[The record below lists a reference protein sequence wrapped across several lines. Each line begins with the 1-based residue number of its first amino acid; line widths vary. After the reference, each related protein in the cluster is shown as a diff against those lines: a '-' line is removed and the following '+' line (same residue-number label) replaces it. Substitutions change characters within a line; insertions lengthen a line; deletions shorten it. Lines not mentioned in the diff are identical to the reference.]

1 MPDTLTTVSEHA
13 CFGGVQG
20 FYSHTSGSIGLP
32 MRFSVFKPPQ
42 AKAGPVPAL
51 IYLAGLTC
59 TEETFPIKAGA
70 QRMAAELGL
79 MLVSPDT
86 SPRNTGVP
94 DETRD
99 WDLGAGAGF
108 YMNATQLPWF
118 VHYRME
124 DYVVNELRRIIV
136 TQFGADVDRLG
147 IFGHSMGGHGALTL
161 ALRYPG
167 LFKSL
172 SAFAPICAATQC
184 QWGTKALSHY
194 LGADTSP
201 WQGYDASALIA
212 NAASPAYPAGILVDQ
227 GLADQF
233 LLAQLKPELLEQAC
247 AAGHQPLTL
256 RRHAGFDHGYYFVQ
270 TFMED
275 HLRFH
280 HGQLRTAAH

>member
-1 MPDTLTTVSEHA
+1 MHDTLTTISEHA

-42 AKAGPVPAL
+42 AKDGPVPAV

-59 TEETFPIKAGA
+59 TEETFPTKSGA
-70 QRMAAELGL
+70 QRFAAELGL
-79 MLVSPDT
+79 MLISPDT

-94 DETRD
+94 DESKD

-108 YMNATQLPWF
+108 YMNATQQPWS

-124 DYVVNELRRIIV
+124 DYVVNELRRIV
-136 TQFGADVDRLG
+136 VQQFGADVDRLG

-172 SAFAPICAATQC
+172 SAFAPICSATQC
-184 QWGTKALSHY
+184 PWGTKALSHY
-194 LGADTSP
+194 LGADTTA
-201 WQGYDASALIA
+201 WQGYDACSLMASAQTPPY
-212 NAASPAYPAGILVDQ
+212 SAGILIDQ
-227 GLADQF
+227 GLADKF
-233 LLAQLKPELLEQAC
+233 LVEQLKPELFEQAC
-247 AAGHQPLTL
+247 ATAKQTLTL
-256 RRHAGFDHGYYFVQ
+256 RRHEGFDHGYYFIQ

-280 HGQLRTAAH
+280 HQQLKA